1 MDGILHGYQITDA
14 TWFYHSLLLIL
25 AVFFR
30 FSRVWSIR
38 NFDLVLLLII
48 SPLVLLAKD
57 ADMSDPLL
65 VSYTCVL
72 SGCLIVRLL
81 FDGLFQRRPKLEQNL
96 NVGGLTFL
104 CVASL
109 AFLMTNV
116 INQSIPQSSAETVRQ
131 GTNMV
136 ELRDATADTDPEE
149 VEGGPASSIIAAGV
163 SEISKT
169 VSTNKG
175 EQNITRLT
183 AQLMAVLAHVA
194 VIIGL
199 ILVGMRH
206 FGDIQLGVAMA
217 TIYLV
222 LPCTA
227 YDVHR
232 VNHVLPAAFVIW
244 AIVSYRRPIVSGAM
258 MGLACGTIF
267 FTVFLAPVW
276 VAFYGRKGGGGKFA
290 LAMTIVAA
298 VLMST
303 LVRTSS
309 DPHSLQEQLIGHI
322 KWEGLQ
328 FVGNPDAPDS
338 AGLSNNVRIPIFAA
352 FIVMLSVLTIWPRK
366 KNLEHLISH
375 SAAIIVAT
383 QLWYPQRTGM
393 YVLWYLPVMLLV
405 VFRPKLNR
413 LLPPAAVET
422 TAADSRLPRPSV
434 VGSQSRGV
442 IRTGLFR

>member
-1 MDGILHGYQITDA
+1 MDGVLHGYQLTDA

-38 NFDLVLLLII
+38 NFDLVLLLFI
-48 SPLVLLAKD
+48 SPMVLLAKD
-57 ADMSDPLL
+57 VDMSSPLL

-72 SGCLIVRLL
+72 SGCLLIRLL
-81 FDGLFQRRPKLEQNL
+81 FDGLFQRRPKLVQNL
-96 NVGGLTFL
+96 NVGGLSFL
-104 CVASL
+104 CIASL

-116 INQSIPQSSAETVRQ
+116 ITQSIPKSSEETVRQ
-131 GTNMV
+131 GTYMV
-136 ELRDATADTDPEE
+136 EQRDATSESDPEE

-163 SEISKT
+163 SSISKT

-194 VIIGL
+194 VIVGL
-199 ILVGMRH
+199 ILVGYRH
-206 FGDIQLGVAMA
+206 FGDLQLGVAMA
-217 TIYLV
+217 TIYLL

-244 AIVSYRRPIVSGAM
+244 AVVAYRSPIVSGAM

-267 FTVFLAPVW
+267 FTVFLAPIW
-276 VAFYGRKGGGGKFA
+276 AAFYGRKGGGLKFA

-298 VLMST
+298 VLMGT

-309 DPHSLQEQLIGHI
+309 DPHSLQDQLIGHI

-338 AGLSNNVRIPIFAA
+338 AGLSNNVRIPIFAG
-352 FIVMLSVLTIWPRK
+352 FIVMLTALTIWPRK
-366 KNLEHLISH
+366 KNLEHLIAH

-383 QLWYPQRTGM
+383 QLWYPQQTGQ

-405 VFRPKLNR
+405 VFRPRLNR
-413 LLPPAAVET
+413 LLPPAAVD
-422 TAADSRLPRPSV
+422 TADADSRLPRPAV
-434 VGSQSRGV
+434 VGGQGRGA